1 LDTEN
6 QSLSKDLEECCN
18 ISAPQQAR

>member
-1 LDTEN
+1 LDAEN